1 VRIQSKLFLFA
12 ICCAVIPLL
21 ATFIF
26 SFGAVKASLTKTVA
40 ENLQAQA
47 VEEME
52 SLQQQLA
59 SAKHELATLSQ
70 LSTMQNVQTGDPL
83 GNLQKDLDIF
93 AKRTPLFNE
102 IVAVDYD
109 GNAIAGTLRQFVG
122 QNLSG
127 TWEFEAPKLGIQFD
141 GRVVRSYR
149 HNLDIATQSVP
160 LYDQINREKIVG
172 VLIGSIN
179 WELLQRTLANRR
191 VFGGKQNQQHQIF
204 LQSVEDDRI
213 LYGSEGVNVPSE
225 LIQAAGSESMVKDVL
240 LNGVEFTMVTVA
252 SEPLFL
258 CWFLALGCCY
268 PEILLIQLKNW

>member
-26 SFGAVKASLTKTVA
+26 SFAAVKASLTKTVS

-59 SAKHELATLSQ
+59 NAKHELATLSR

-102 IVAVDYD
+102 IVAVDYA
-109 GNAIAGTLRQFVG
+109 GNAVAGTLRQFVG

-149 HNLDIATQSVP
+149 HNLDVATQSVP
-160 LYDQINREKIVG
+160 LYDQVDSEKIVG
-172 VLIGSIN
+172 SRIN
-179 WELLQRTLANRR
+179 NIRY
-191 VFGGKQNQQHQIF
+191 FYNQ
-204 LQSVEDDRI
+204 
-213 LYGSEGVNVPSE
+213 
-225 LIQAAGSESMVKDVL
+225 
-240 LNGVEFTMVTVA
+240 
-252 SEPLFL
+252 
-258 CWFLALGCCY
+258 
-268 PEILLIQLKNW
+268 